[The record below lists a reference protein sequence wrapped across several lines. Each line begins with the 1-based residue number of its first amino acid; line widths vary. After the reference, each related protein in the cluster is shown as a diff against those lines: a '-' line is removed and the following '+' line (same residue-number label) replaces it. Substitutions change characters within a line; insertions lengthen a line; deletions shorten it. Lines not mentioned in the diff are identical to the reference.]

1 MKIIYLEWIDASSK
15 DEWLEPEEVKDWLNG
30 NAYII
35 KTIGFLEG
43 ENKDFIIVSQN
54 IALTEKSRSML
65 IRIYKKSIIKRKY
78 VNK

>member
-30 NAYII
+30 NACII

-78 VNK
+78 VKI